1 MGIPSELTAGMAV
14 PERRKRPAKRQL
26 SLPALFGR
34 LALMLLGVFVALV
47 APNYPWDT
55 DAPLTPLE
63 LEKNRSYY
71 ATAYQKTATEAET
84 EENAEYVAFAK
95 AAAEKGDIR
104 GHVGRFAAKYGL
116 QDKKVLDLG
125 AGRGYLQDVV
135 GDYTGLD
142 ISPSVKRFFH
152 KRFVLGSATA
162 MPLADNEF
170 DGLWTIWVLEHVPN
184 PEAALVEM
192 RRVVKNGGVMM
203 VAPAWNCTPWAAQGY
218 PVRPYSDFDWKGK
231 LIKWSIPFRAIG
243 GQMGSGPV
251 SALREAQWQVTG
263 GPTRLRYT
271 RIEPNY
277 EKYWMADS
285 DAINRL
291 TRDEMGLW
299 FRSRGDEC
307 LNCDEMQEPGSYIHP
322 LFIRVKK

>member
-1 MGIPSELTAGMAV
+1 MPAAMAV
-14 PERRKRPAKRQL
+14 PSRLLRRSQRRL
-26 SLPALFGR
+26 SLPTLFGR
-34 LALMLLGVFVALV
+34 MALLWVLVYTALV
-47 APNYPWDT
+47 APNFPWDT
-55 DAPLTPLE
+55 DAPLTPAE
-63 LEKNRSYY
+63 LEKNRAYY

-84 EENAEYVAFAK
+84 DENAEYVAFAK

-116 QDKKVLDLG
+116 MDKKVLDLG

-135 GDYTGLD
+135 PDYTGLD

-184 PEAALVEM
+184 PEAALNEM
-192 RRVVKNGGVMM
+192 RRVVKHGGVMM

-218 PVRPYSDFDWKGK
+218 PVRPYSDFDGKGK
-231 LIKWSIPFRAIG
+231 FIKWSIPFWEFL
-243 GQMGSGPV
+243 QEMGSPHV
-251 SALREAQWQVTG
+251 VALREAQWQWTG

-277 EKYWMADS
+277 QKYWMADS
-285 DAINRL
+285 DAVNRL
-291 TRDEMGLW
+291 TREEMGLW

-307 LNCDEMQEPGSYIHP
+307 LNCAEPQEFGSLIYP
-322 LFIRVKK
+322 LFIRVRK